1 MMLPLEHDRAL
12 EKLQVSFAAQFQAR
26 P

>member
-12 EKLQVSFAAQFQAR
+12 EKLQVSFAAQFQAC